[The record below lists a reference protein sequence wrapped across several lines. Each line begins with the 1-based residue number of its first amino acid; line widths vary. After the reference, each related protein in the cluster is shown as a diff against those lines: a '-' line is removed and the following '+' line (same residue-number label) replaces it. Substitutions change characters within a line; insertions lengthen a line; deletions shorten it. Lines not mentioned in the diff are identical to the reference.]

1 MNLNSSV
8 DRAGNNE
15 TIEKNNKLLN
25 IMRSPD
31 E

>member
-8 DRAGNNE
+8 ERTENNKY
-15 TIEKNNKLLN
+15 IEKNNKLLN

-31 E
+31 G